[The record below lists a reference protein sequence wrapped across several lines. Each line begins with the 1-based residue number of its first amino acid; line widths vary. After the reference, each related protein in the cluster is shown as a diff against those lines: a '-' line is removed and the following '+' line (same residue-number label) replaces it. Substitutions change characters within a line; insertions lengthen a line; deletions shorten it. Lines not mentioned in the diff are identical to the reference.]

1 MTGGKERDATRTKL
15 LGLLTSVIL
24 LSACSNQY
32 WTRSDSIYLSHGDAV
47 RSNIAVQVP
56 DPWPKKSENTNI
68 PMDPVKSQHAIEC
81 YRLGQKPS
89 DPLGPL
95 ASGFKSSAGD
105 GGGGGGGSSQAQGC
119 QQTGPSNAIY
129 QSQEA
134 Q

>member
-1 MTGGKERDATRTKL
+1 MINKGS
-15 LGLLTSVIL
+15 GLLKYSQLISIIIFAMTIVG
-24 LSACSNQY
+24 CSNQY

-47 RSNIAVQVP
+47 RSNVAVQVP

-89 DPLGPL
+89 DPLGPI
-95 ASGFKSSAGD
+95 ASSFRSNSGGTSAA
-105 GGGGGGGSSQAQGC
+105 GSSQQGC
-119 QQTGPSNAIY
+119 QQTGPNSTGY

>member
-1 MTGGKERDATRTKL
+1 MNNVCKIKFKNNYPL
-15 LGLLTSVIL
+15 LMLISINLAG
-24 LSACSNQY
+24 CGNQY

-68 PMDPVKSQHAIEC
+68 PMDPVKAQHAMEC
-81 YRLGQKPS
+81 YRTGKKPS
-89 DPLGPL
+89 DPLGPI
-95 ASGFKSSAGD
+95 AGGFRLGAGAGQSAG
-105 GGGGGGGSSQAQGC
+105 GSEGSQGC
-119 QQTGPSNAIY
+119 QQTGPSPSVY

>member
-1 MTGGKERDATRTKL
+1 MIYKGSIFLKLMQLLAINIFAVMIGG
-15 LGLLTSVIL
+15 
-24 LSACSNQY
+24 CSNQY
-32 WTRSDSIYLSHGDAV
+32 WTRADSIYLSHGDAV

-68 PMDPVKSQHAIEC
+68 PMDPVKSQHAVEC

-89 DPLGPL
+89 DPLGPI
-95 ASGFKSSAGD
+95 ASSFKSNS
-105 GGGGGGGSSQAQGC
+105 GGTGGGSSAQQGC
-119 QQTGPSNAIY
+119 QQTGPNSSVY